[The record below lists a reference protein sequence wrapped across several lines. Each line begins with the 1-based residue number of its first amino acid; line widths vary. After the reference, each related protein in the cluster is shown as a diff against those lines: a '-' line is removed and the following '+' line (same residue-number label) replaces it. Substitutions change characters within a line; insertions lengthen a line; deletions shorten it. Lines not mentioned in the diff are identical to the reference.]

1 MAVIDPSRTWAPLEK
16 RLAETTNERHRA
28 ALQVVIEH
36 MKGEASP
43 DLDQVM
49 GTLSAEPDYHFWMG
63 GQDVGP
69 KTTEGVHTYYT
80 NFMAT
85 RTNVLE
91 FAIDRLVVDD
101 DCVVTEG
108 DMKQLYPGALATAI
122 LGVEVEDPDADYLV
136 VYRQV
141 LLWPLD
147 ASGKIVGEDSYFAG
161 VRSVTPVA
169 REDLPQSYI
178 DLVHAPA
185 ANAH

>member
-1 MAVIDPSRTWAPLEK
+1 VAVIDPSRTWAPLEQ
-16 RLAETTNERHRA
+16 RLAVTTDERHRA
-28 ALQVVIEH
+28 ALEVVIEH
-36 MKGEASP
+36 MKGEAAP
-43 DLDQVM
+43 DLEQVM

-69 KTTEGVHTYYT
+69 KTTEGVRTYYT
-80 NFMAT
+80 NFMET
-85 RTNVLE
+85 RTGVLE

-108 DMKQLYPGALATAI
+108 DMKQLYPGAMTAV
-122 LGVEVEDPDADYLV
+122 LGVEVDDPDADYLV
-136 VYRQV
+136 VYRQ
-141 LLWPLD
+141 LLVWPIG
-147 ASGKIVGEDSYFAG
+147 ASGKITGEDSYFGG

-169 REDLPQSYI
+169 REDLPQQYI

>member
-28 ALQVVIEH
+28 ALEVVIEH
-36 MKGEASP
+36 MKGEAAP

-49 GTLSAEPDYHFWMG
+49 ETLSTEPDYHFWMG

-69 KTTEGVHTYYT
+69 KTTDGVHTYYT
-80 NFMAT
+80 AFMAT
-85 RTNVLE
+85 RTNILE
-91 FAIDRLVVDD
+91 FEIDRLVVDD

-108 DMKQLYPGALATAI
+108 NMKQLYPGSQTAI
-122 LGVEVEDPDADYLV
+122 LGIEVDDPDADYLV

-141 LLWPLD
+141 LLWPID

-161 VRSVTPVA
+161 VRSVTPVP

-185 ANAH
+185 ANAY